1 MGPAQQRIPRRVAY
15 VVLPLFTCIL
25 AVGQQSGPQRLSLK
39 DAIGLALKNNLNVVI
54 AGTQVGEASGTK
66 ERTRS
71 ALLPHVSDVVV
82 VNRQN
87 RNLQVAG
94 ISFPGVPTVV
104 GPFSFYDFRVAA
116 SQSVFDRHAYHT
128 WKAAV
133 QQEKAAALNYQD
145 VRDLIV
151 RSAAALYLN
160 SEFDA
165 AEVQA
170 AQSRVET
177 SETLEKLARD
187 RRAQELATGVDVL
200 RAQVQLARDRQS
212 LLVAQNTF
220 QISLLDLARFLGLPP
235 GVPLELTEQLRF
247 QPIDAPDVQAALPAT
262 LQARADYR
270 ALTAQ
275 RAALLQQEKASRA
288 RYFPRLLIGGDYGA
302 IGRNFGTMPAIGEI
316 QATLSITVFDHDGKG
331 EVLELESRTQRVD
344 AQINDLAR
352 EIEEELQKAALNLQS
367 TAQQVK
373 LTESA
378 IDLAK
383 KELDLS
389 QDRFR
394 NGVGDN
400 VEVITAQDALSRS
413 QDDLL
418 GALARH
424 ADARMAL
431 VRALGGGEKNYQS
444 YLQGNESPGSKQ

>member
-1 MGPAQQRIPRRVAY
+1 LIS
-15 VVLPLFTCIL
+15 VLAT
-25 AVGQQSGPQRLSLK
+25 GQQPGPQRLSLK
-39 DAIGLALKNNLNVVI
+39 DAIDLGLKNNLTVVI

-66 ERTRS
+66 ERALS
-71 ALLPHVSDVVV
+71 ALLPHVSDDLV

-94 ISFPGVPTVV
+94 ISFPGVPVVV
-104 GPFSFYDFRVAA
+104 GPFSFYDFRVSG
-116 SQSVFDRHAYHT
+116 SQSVFDRQAYHT

-133 QQEKAAALNYQD
+133 QQEKAAGLNYQD
-145 VRDLIV
+145 VRDLVV

-170 AQSRVET
+170 AQSRVAT
-177 SETLEKLARD
+177 SEALEKLARD

-235 GVPLELTEQLRF
+235 GMPLELTEQLRF
-247 QPIDAPDVQAALPAT
+247 QPIDAPDVQTALPAA

-270 ALTAQ
+270 ALAAQ
-275 RAALLQQEKASRA
+275 RAALVEQKKASRA
-288 RYFPRLLIGGDYGA
+288 RYYPKLLIGGDYGV
-302 IGRNFGTMPAIGEI
+302 IGRNFGNLPAIGEV
-316 QATLSITVFDHDGKG
+316 QATLSFTWFDRDGQG
-331 EVLELESRTQRVD
+331 EQLELKSRVQRVD
-344 AQINDLAR
+344 AQISDLAR
-352 EIEEELQKAALNLQS
+352 EIEEELRKAALNLQS
-367 TAQQVK
+367 TAEQVK
-373 LTESA
+373 LIESA
-378 IDLAK
+378 VDLAK

-400 VEVITAQDALSRS
+400 VEVITAQDALKGS

-431 VRALGGGEKNYQS
+431 VRALGGGETNYQS
-444 YLQGNESPGSKQ
+444 YLQGP